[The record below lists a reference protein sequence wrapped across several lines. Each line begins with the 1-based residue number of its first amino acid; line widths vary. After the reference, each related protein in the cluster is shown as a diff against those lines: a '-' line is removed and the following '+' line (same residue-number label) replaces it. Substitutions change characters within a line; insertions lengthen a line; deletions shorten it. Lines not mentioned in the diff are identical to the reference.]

1 MFNLFNI
8 SFTAGVVKAVSNLL
22 WSYIDDTILMET
34 GDNLLLEQGGFFLRE
49 QDTTTPTG
57 NLLQSN
63 GDLLLLSE

>member
-1 MFNLFNI
+1 MND
-8 SFTAGVVKAVSNLL
+8 SLL
-22 WSYIDDTILMET
+22 NIDDNILMET